1 MSNPRS
7 CHRHTQDEIKWI
19 NKYQIAANVHN
30 SKWTCRR
37 GVLGLAQCHCSKS
50 QKAGTS
56 MSVPIDIT
64 GIWWVSIVSAG
75 LISASGTLCVSR
87 SFTFVQ
93 MLHTHTDIYIYMHA
107 CKDTEREKERG
118 RKRERERDSLHFATY
133 NPFCS
138 SASDVFSAASRQW
151 VRHGQ
156 CSGGEPKI
164 IRRGTRLVVHFRD
177 FTNLMRTVYMKF
189 WYLNVFDGDIM
200 INRMMLV
207 VSLLCSTIIRM
218 MMTMTDMFEVAWN
231 HQSASKILRFGV
243 LIFRGWAKQDTKM
256 IRSYGSQHPSQLQM
270 NPLLMPVLVACVYS
284 TLPTTKIAFGKAC
297 SCWPVEMT
305 AVLSHNFGEI
315 SSHKRRHVSSTYANL
330 RWLLLRHGEG
340 CIIPR
345 WTRFDMKQRMNVMSC
360 PRGLAVDNAWKCT
373 GWFLVSLTCGSCS
386 LSYGPRNLS
395 GKKWTIS
402 DHQSV
407 S

>member
-1 MSNPRS
+1 MSFQQRPGNG
-7 CHRHTQDEIKWI
+7 CGM
-19 NKYQIAANVHN
+19 ANAV
-30 SKWTCRR
+30 
-37 GVLGLAQCHCSKS
+37 V
-50 QKAGTS
+50 
-56 MSVPIDIT
+56 
-64 GIWWVSIVSAG
+64 VS
-75 LISASGTLCVSR
+75 
-87 SFTFVQ
+87 
-93 MLHTHTDIYIYMHA
+93 
-107 CKDTEREKERG
+107 
-118 RKRERERDSLHFATY
+118 
-133 NPFCS
+133 
-138 SASDVFSAASRQW
+138 
-151 VRHGQ
+151 
-156 CSGGEPKI
+156 PKI

-243 LIFRGWAKQDTKM
+243 LIFRGWAKQDQRWSEAMAASTHHNCRWTPYWCQCWLPVY
-256 IRSYGSQHPSQLQM
+256 IAHCQL
-270 NPLLMPVLVACVYS
+270 PKPRLEKPA
-284 TLPTTKIAFGKAC
+284 
-297 SCWPVEMT
+297 
-305 AVLSHNFGEI
+305 AVDRLKWQPCFPHNFGEI

-386 LSYGPRNLS
+386 LSDGPRNLS

-402 DHQSV
+402 DHQSFHRELGHQPPDSDLNLTV
-407 S
+407 KHCTQKYYNVYIYIYIYIILVYKYICIYIYIYTYTNISS